1 MDRNQFTV
9 LRGGLLDT
17 VDTSEKVFESAYVTN
32 TRLMGV
38 VCMYIHFR
46 LPDNPSMSDLH
57 QFFYFDAEEYGFE
70 TYRGILGDDMDA
82 VQDAEDTL
90 ASGLG
95 GQKAALSL
103 REAMYLLQ
111 EYVRFNQRSKLPL
124 PEGLSEYGF
133 LLSQDVLL
141 NQPEQYI
148 LMGKLCTEIHSPRE
162 LVNYFLM
169 RVFGR
174 DFSAASY
181 LSNGDFQLDQYA
193 EFKAG
198 TLCKNRI
205 EEGDVPGSYICESLV
220 EYDNSYHITVS
231 TVQVSSGMISGFAR
245 VSSFK
250 VSPAEASMMLARSE
264 FVTVFELLDQ
274 PESFT
279 KAATRRTRSAMV
291 NAHDTGV
298 LYMMFHPNNSH
309 VDKWEYRLNDDVMGM
324 YFVSNAGQL
333 ISAAYRLDDI
343 RALEHDLGQSAFARK
358 LIPTGKFEFQEP
370 VLYEFIHSGFEDFN
384 DFVEAIQTG
393 RE

>member
-1 MDRNQFTV
+1 MNRNNFTV

-17 VDTSEKVFESAYVTN
+17 ADTSEKVFESAYVTN

-38 VCMYIHFR
+38 VCMYIHFQ

-70 TYRGILGDDMDA
+70 TYQGILGNDMDA
-82 VQDAEDTL
+82 VQEAEDAL

-95 GQKAALSL
+95 GQKVSLSL

-124 PEGLSEYGF
+124 PDGFTEYSF
-133 LLSQDVLL
+133 LLQQDVIM

-148 LMGKLCTEIHSPRE
+148 LMGKLCTNIQSFRE
-162 LVNYFLM
+162 LINYFLM
-169 RVFGR
+169 RIFGR
-174 DFSAASY
+174 DFKAAAY
-181 LSNGDFQLDQYA
+181 LADGGCQLDQFP

-205 EEGDVPGSYICESLV
+205 RQGETADVYVCESLV

-231 TVQVSSGMISGFAR
+231 TIRVASGQIADFTR

-279 KAATRRTRSAMV
+279 KSATRRTRSAMV
-291 NAHDTGV
+291 NVHETGT
-298 LYMMFHPNNSH
+298 LYMMFHPDNGH
-309 VDKWEYRLNDDVMGM
+309 VDKWEYRLNDDVLGM
-324 YFVSNAGQL
+324 YFVSMSGQL
-333 ISAAYRLDDI
+333 IAAAYGLNDI
-343 RALEHDLGQSAFARK
+343 RALEHDLGQSSFARK
-358 LIPTGKFEFQEP
+358 LIPTSKFEFQEP
-370 VLYEFIHSGFEDFN
+370 VLYEFIHSGFDDFN
-384 DFVEAIQTG
+384 DFVDAIQRG

>member
-1 MDRNQFTV
+1 MF
-9 LRGGLLDT
+9 L
-17 VDTSEKVFESAYVTN
+17 KSAYVTN

-95 GQKAALSL
+95 GQKVALSL

-148 LMGKLCTEIHSPRE
+148 LMGKLCAEIHSPRE

-169 RVFGR
+169 RVFGK

-205 EEGDVPGSYICESLV
+205 EEGDAPGSYICESLV

-231 TVQVSSGMISGFAR
+231 TVQVTSGMISDFAR

-250 VSPAEASMMLARSE
+250 VSPA
-264 FVTVFELLDQ
+264 
-274 PESFT
+274 
-279 KAATRRTRSAMV
+279 
-291 NAHDTGV
+291 
-298 LYMMFHPNNSH
+298 
-309 VDKWEYRLNDDVMGM
+309 RL
-324 YFVSNAGQL
+324 
-333 ISAAYRLDDI
+333 
-343 RALEHDLGQSAFARK
+343 
-358 LIPTGKFEFQEP
+358 P
-370 VLYEFIHSGFEDFN
+370 
-384 DFVEAIQTG
+384 
-393 RE
+393 

>member
-95 GQKAALSL
+95 GQKVSLSL

-141 NQPEQYI
+141 N
-148 LMGKLCTEIHSPRE
+148 LSLIH
-162 LVNYFLM
+162 
-169 RVFGR
+169 
-174 DFSAASY
+174 
-181 LSNGDFQLDQYA
+181 
-193 EFKAG
+193 
-198 TLCKNRI
+198 I
-205 EEGDVPGSYICESLV
+205 
-220 EYDNSYHITVS
+220 
-231 TVQVSSGMISGFAR
+231 
-245 VSSFK
+245 
-250 VSPAEASMMLARSE
+250 
-264 FVTVFELLDQ
+264 
-274 PESFT
+274 
-279 KAATRRTRSAMV
+279 
-291 NAHDTGV
+291 
-298 LYMMFHPNNSH
+298 
-309 VDKWEYRLNDDVMGM
+309 
-324 YFVSNAGQL
+324 
-333 ISAAYRLDDI
+333 
-343 RALEHDLGQSAFARK
+343 
-358 LIPTGKFEFQEP
+358 
-370 VLYEFIHSGFEDFN
+370 
-384 DFVEAIQTG
+384 
-393 RE
+393 

>member
-133 LLSQDVLL
+133 LLNQDVLL

-148 LMGKLCTEIHSPRE
+148 LMGKLCTDCLLYTSDAADE
-162 LVNYFLM
+162 L
-169 RVFGR
+169 
-174 DFSAASY
+174 
-181 LSNGDFQLDQYA
+181 
-193 EFKAG
+193 
-198 TLCKNRI
+198 
-205 EEGDVPGSYICESLV
+205 
-220 EYDNSYHITVS
+220 
-231 TVQVSSGMISGFAR
+231 
-245 VSSFK
+245 
-250 VSPAEASMMLARSE
+250 
-264 FVTVFELLDQ
+264 
-274 PESFT
+274 
-279 KAATRRTRSAMV
+279 
-291 NAHDTGV
+291 
-298 LYMMFHPNNSH
+298 
-309 VDKWEYRLNDDVMGM
+309 
-324 YFVSNAGQL
+324 
-333 ISAAYRLDDI
+333 
-343 RALEHDLGQSAFARK
+343 
-358 LIPTGKFEFQEP
+358 
-370 VLYEFIHSGFEDFN
+370 
-384 DFVEAIQTG
+384 
-393 RE
+393 